1 MNEPQPSYEAPA
13 VEELDTSQG
22 PQETT
27 AGINGSIE

>member
-1 MNEPQPSYEAPA
+1 MSEPEPTYEAPA

-22 PQETT
+22 PAETT